1 MAPYGIYESQ
11 FPVATGVND
20 TEPKLKKSK
29 SQIKREFH
37 ALQELGKKLVA
48 LPEKSLQRIPMKEEV
63 RDAVLE
69 AKRFR
74 REALR
79 RQFQYIGALLR
90 NEDEDALRHALAAV
104 LQPQEQDIRVFH
116 EAEQLREALLAGDD
130 DLLDSLCSRF
140 TQADRKYLQRLVQDA
155 RQEKDRNRPPKSAR
169 ALFRY
174 LTELQRDQ

>member
-1 MAPYGIYESQ
+1 M
-11 FPVATGVND
+11 VAGVSD
-20 TEPKLKKSK
+20 TEAKIKKSK
-29 SQIKREFH
+29 SQIKREFL

-48 LPEKSLQRIPMKEEV
+48 LPEKSLQRIPITEDV

-79 RQFQYIGALLR
+79 RQYQHIGALLR
-90 NEDEDALRHALAAV
+90 NEDEDAIRNALATV
-104 LQPQEQDIRVFH
+104 LQPHEKDVRAFH
-116 EAEQLREALLAGDD
+116 EAEQWREELLAGDD

-140 TQADRKYLQRLVQDA
+140 TQADRKHLKRLVQDA
-155 RQEKDRNRPPKSAR
+155 IREQERNKPPKSAK

-174 LTELQRDQ
+174 LTGLQRDQ

>member
-1 MAPYGIYESQ
+1 M
-11 FPVATGVND
+11 ATGVND
-20 TEPKLKKSK
+20 TEPKIKKSK

-48 LPEKSLQRIPMKEEV
+48 LPEKSLQRIPMTKEV

-79 RQFQYIGALLR
+79 RQFQHIGALLR
-90 NEDEDALRHALAAV
+90 NEDEDAIRHDLAAV
-104 LQPQEQDIRVFH
+104 LQPQEKDVRVFH
-116 EAEQLREALLAGDD
+116 EAEQWREALLAGDD

-140 TQADRKYLQRLVQDA
+140 PQADRKHLQRLVQDA
-155 RQEKDRNRPPKSAR
+155 RYEQDRNKPPKSAR

-174 LTELQRDQ
+174 LTGLQRDQLFPANQGGYS